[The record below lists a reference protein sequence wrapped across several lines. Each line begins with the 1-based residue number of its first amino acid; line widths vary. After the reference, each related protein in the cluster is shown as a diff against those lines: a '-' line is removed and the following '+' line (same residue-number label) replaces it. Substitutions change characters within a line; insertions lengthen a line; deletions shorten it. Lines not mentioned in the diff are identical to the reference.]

1 LASVAVVSTAVHS
14 GGSCARRSKHQSPK
28 ALTTFFRIFS
38 LPRSWKSRRR
48 TTSLISVSSLAIR
61 SLATRRTT
69 FEIRS
74 CHSMSQSVISIWLR
88 GTLITVAPCAVPVV
102 ATVRFWTKAWN
113 ESALPRWRFR

>member
-1 LASVAVVSTAVHS
+1 MA
-14 GGSCARRSKHQSPK
+14 
-28 ALTTFFRIFS
+28 TFFRIFS

-74 CHSMSQSVISIWLR
+74 CHSVSHSVISTWLR
-88 GTLITVAPCAVPVV
+88 GRLITAAPCVVPVV
-102 ATVRFWTKAWN
+102 ATVRFWMKAWN
-113 ESALPRWRFR
+113 DSALPRWRFR